1 MARPNVN
8 ITLGNGNL
16 GRSAATDDG
25 VAALLL
31 TGAAVS
37 GKLELNKHYQLSGT
51 ADLVALGA
59 TADNNPLVYKEVTA
73 FYEQTGDGA
82 ELHLLVVA
90 EATTLTQMCDSAADS
105 PLRKLIDASGGRVR
119 LVGVNKIPPTEYEA
133 DTTQGIDK
141 DAITA
146 AEKAQAVIESYA
158 AGKVN
163 PFRMLMPAP
172 AFDAEVDS
180 LFKPRESSTNA
191 VCYVLASDDAAKH
204 TAAIGRVLG
213 RAASLSVHQ
222 SIGRV
227 RSGSIGT
234 EMYLTDG
241 QSYIA
246 ADGLADSLHDAGY
259 IIPVAYPRKNGAYLN
274 GDPAAAPVTDDYAQL
289 RYGRTVDKARII
301 VYDTLIDEV
310 LDDVDTDS
318 DGDLSAGQRASYEA
332 MIENAVLTQMNGEI
346 TAFEVSIPEGQNIL
360 TSETIRVVCRIQPK
374 GVVETFEVTLEF
386 TNPALKSE

>member
-163 PFRMLMPAP
+163 PFRLLMPAP

-191 VCYVLASDDAAKH
+191 VCYVLASDDATKH

-241 QSYIA
+241 QSYID

-301 VYDTLIDEV
+301 VYDTLIDEI

-318 DGDLSAGQRASYEA
+318 DGDLSAGQRTSYEG

-346 TAFEVSIPEGQNIL
+346 TSFAVSIPEGQNIL

-386 TNPALKSE
+386 TNPAIKTE

>member
-59 TADNNPLVYKEVTA
+59 TADNNSLVYKEVTA

-163 PFRMLMPAP
+163 PFRLLMPAP

-191 VCYVLASDDAAKH
+191 VCYVLASDDATKH

-234 EMYLTDG
+234 DMYLTDG
-241 QSYIA
+241 QSYID

-301 VYDTLIDEV
+301 VYDTLIDEI

-318 DGDLSAGQRASYEA
+318 DGDLSAGQRTSYEG

-346 TAFEVSIPEGQNIL
+346 TSFAVSIPEGQNIL

-386 TNPALKSE
+386 TNPAIKSE

>member
-191 VCYVLASDDAAKH
+191 VCYVLASDDATKH

-234 EMYLTDG
+234 DMYLTDG
-241 QSYIA
+241 QSYID

-259 IIPVAYPRKNGAYLN
+259 IIPIAYPRKNGAYLN

-301 VYDTLIDEV
+301 VYDTLIDEI

-318 DGDLSAGQRASYEA
+318 DGDLSAGQRTSYEG

-346 TAFEVSIPEGQNIL
+346 TSFAVSIPEGQNIL
-360 TSETIRVVCRIQPK
+360 TSETICVVCRIQPK

-386 TNPALKSE
+386 TNPAIKSE

>member
-37 GKLELNKHYQLSGT
+37 GKLELNKHYQLSGM

-59 TADNNPLVYKEVTA
+59 TADNNSLVYKEVTA

-163 PFRMLMPAP
+163 PFRLLMPAP

-191 VCYVLASDDAAKH
+191 VCYVLASDDATKH

-234 EMYLTDG
+234 DMYLTDG
-241 QSYIA
+241 QSYID

-301 VYDTLIDEV
+301 VYDTLIDEI

-318 DGDLSAGQRASYEA
+318 DGDLSAGQRTSYEG

-346 TAFEVSIPEGQNIL
+346 TSFAVSIPEGQNIL

-374 GVVETFEVTLEF
+374 GVVTTFEVTLEF
-386 TNPALKSE
+386 TNPAIKTE

>member
-31 TGAAVS
+31 TGATVS

-51 ADLVALGA
+51 ADLVALGV

-119 LVGVNKIPPTEYEA
+119 LVGVNKIPPMEYEA

-146 AEKAQAVIESYA
+146 AEKEQAVIESYA

-234 EMYLTDG
+234 DMYLTDG
-241 QSYIA
+241 QSYID

-301 VYDTLIDEV
+301 VYDTLIDEI

-318 DGDLSAGQRASYEA
+318 AGDLSAGQRTSYEG

-346 TAFEVSIPEGQNIL
+346 TSFAVSIPEGQNIL

-386 TNPALKSE
+386 TNPAIKTE

>member
-31 TGAAVS
+31 TGATVS

-51 ADLVALGA
+51 ADLVALGV

-119 LVGVNKIPPTEYEA
+119 LVGVNKIPPMEYEA

-146 AEKAQAVIESYA
+146 VEKAQAVIESYA

-234 EMYLTDG
+234 DMYLTDG
-241 QSYIA
+241 QSYID

-301 VYDTLIDEV
+301 VYDTLIDEI

-318 DGDLSAGQRASYEA
+318 AGDLSAGQRTSYEG

-346 TAFEVSIPEGQNIL
+346 TSFAVSIPEGQNIL

-386 TNPALKSE
+386 TNPAIKTE

>member
-51 ADLVALGA
+51 ADMVSLGA

-191 VCYVLASDDAAKH
+191 VCYVLASDDAVKH

-241 QSYIA
+241 QSYID

-301 VYDTLIDEV
+301 VYDTLIDEI

-318 DGDLSAGQRASYEA
+318 DGDLSAGQRTSYEG

-346 TAFEVSIPEGQNIL
+346 TSFAVSIPEGQNIL

-386 TNPALKSE
+386 TNPAIKTE

>member
-59 TADNNPLVYKEVTA
+59 TVDNNPLVYKEVTA

-191 VCYVLASDDAAKH
+191 VCYVLASDDAVKH

-234 EMYLTDG
+234 DMYLTDG
-241 QSYIA
+241 QSYID

-301 VYDTLIDEV
+301 VYDTLIDEI

-318 DGDLSAGQRASYEA
+318 AGDLSAGQRTSYEG

-346 TAFEVSIPEGQNIL
+346 TSFAVSIPEGQNIL

-386 TNPALKSE
+386 TNPAIKSE

>member
-59 TADNNPLVYKEVTA
+59 TADNNPLVYKDVTA

-163 PFRMLMPAP
+163 PFRLLMPAP

-191 VCYVLASDDAAKH
+191 VCYVLASDDATKH

-234 EMYLTDG
+234 DMYLTDG
-241 QSYIA
+241 QSYID

-301 VYDTLIDEV
+301 VYDTLIDEI

-318 DGDLSAGQRASYEA
+318 DGDLSAGQRTSYEG

-346 TAFEVSIPEGQNIL
+346 TSFAVSIPEGQNIL

-374 GVVETFEVTLEF
+374 GVVTTFEVTLEF
-386 TNPALKSE
+386 TNPAIKTE

>member
-31 TGAAVS
+31 TGATVS

-51 ADLVALGA
+51 ADLVALGV

-163 PFRMLMPAP
+163 PFRLLMPAP

-191 VCYVLASDDAAKH
+191 VCYVLASDDAVKH

-234 EMYLTDG
+234 DMYLTDG
-241 QSYIA
+241 QSYID

-301 VYDTLIDEV
+301 VYDTLIDEI

-318 DGDLSAGQRASYEA
+318 DGDLSAGQRTSYEG

-346 TAFEVSIPEGQNIL
+346 TSFAVSIPRKPEY
-360 TSETIRVVCRIQPK
+360 SDVRDYPRRVPHSAERRRRN
-374 GVVETFEVTLEF
+374 F
-386 TNPALKSE
+386 

>member
-51 ADLVALGA
+51 ADLVALGV
-59 TADNNPLVYKEVTA
+59 TSDNNPLVYKEVTA

-163 PFRMLMPAP
+163 PFRLLMPAP
-172 AFDAEVDS
+172 ALDAEVDS

-191 VCYVLASDDAAKH
+191 VCYVLASDDATKH

-234 EMYLTDG
+234 DMYLTDG
-241 QSYIA
+241 QSYID

-301 VYDTLIDEV
+301 VYDTLIDEI

-318 DGDLSAGQRASYEA
+318 DGDLSAGQRTSYEG

-346 TAFEVSIPEGQNIL
+346 TSFAVSIPEGQNIL

-374 GVVETFEVTLEF
+374 GVVTTFEVTLEF
-386 TNPALKSE
+386 TNPAIKTE

>member
-31 TGAAVS
+31 TGATVS
-37 GKLELNKHYQLSGT
+37 GKLELNKHYRLSGT
-51 ADLVALGA
+51 ADLVALGV

-241 QSYIA
+241 QSYID

-301 VYDTLIDEV
+301 VYDTLIDEI

-318 DGDLSAGQRASYEA
+318 DGDLSAGQRTSYEG

-346 TAFEVSIPEGQNIL
+346 TSFAVSIPEGQNIL

-386 TNPALKSE
+386 TNPAIKTE

>member
-31 TGAAVS
+31 TGATVS
-37 GKLELNKHYQLSGT
+37 GKLELNKHYRLSGT

-163 PFRMLMPAP
+163 PFRLLMPAP

-191 VCYVLASDDAAKH
+191 VCYVLASDDAVKH

-241 QSYIA
+241 QSYID

-301 VYDTLIDEV
+301 VYDTLIDEI

-318 DGDLSAGQRASYEA
+318 DGDLSAGQRTSYEG

-346 TAFEVSIPEGQNIL
+346 TSFAVSIPEGQNIL

-386 TNPALKSE
+386 TNPAIKTE

>member
-31 TGAAVS
+31 TGATVS

-51 ADLVALGA
+51 ADLVALGV

-119 LVGVNKIPPTEYEA
+119 LVGVNKIPPMEYEA

-234 EMYLTDG
+234 DMYLTDG
-241 QSYIA
+241 QSYID

-301 VYDTLIDEV
+301 VYDTLIDEI

-318 DGDLSAGQRASYEA
+318 DGDLSAGQRTSYEG

-346 TAFEVSIPEGQNIL
+346 TSFAVSIPEGQNIL

-386 TNPALKSE
+386 TNPAIKTE

>member
-191 VCYVLASDDAAKH
+191 VCYVLASDDAVKH

-234 EMYLTDG
+234 DMYLTDG
-241 QSYIA
+241 QSYID

-301 VYDTLIDEV
+301 VYDTLIDEI

-318 DGDLSAGQRASYEA
+318 DGDLSAGQRTSYEG

-346 TAFEVSIPEGQNIL
+346 TSFAVSIPEGQNIL

-386 TNPALKSE
+386 TNPAIKTE

>member
-51 ADLVALGA
+51 ADLVALGV
-59 TADNNPLVYKEVTA
+59 TSDNNPLVYKEVTA

-133 DTTQGIDK
+133 DVTQGIDK

-163 PFRMLMPAP
+163 PFRLLMPAP

-191 VCYVLASDDAAKH
+191 VCYVLASDDATKH

-241 QSYIA
+241 QSYID

-301 VYDTLIDEV
+301 VYDTLIDEI

-318 DGDLSAGQRASYEA
+318 DGDLSAGQRTSYEG
-332 MIENAVLTQMNGEI
+332 MIENAVLSQMNGEI
-346 TAFEVSIPEGQNIL
+346 TSFAVSIPEGQNIL

-386 TNPALKSE
+386 TNPAIKTE